1 MRPRISIVGLLGLF
15 TACGAAVAAQAGE
28 FPCGWGLVNPYYS
41 MGSPLGFFSFGS
53 HLGLGPGYPG
63 LYPPFPSLLPYFY
76 APSRPCLATPHRTI
90 VVIPSRPVPIR
101 ANGSEH
107 RVVRS
112 DMPAAGTQ
120 TTGSYNSIIERARKL
135 YPRGLPPIEQ
145 VWTDGQPSRPAEK

>member
-63 LYPPFPSLLPYFY
+63 LYPPYPSLHPYFY
-76 APSRPCLATPHRTI
+76 APSPPCLAAPHRAI
-90 VVIPSRPVPIR
+90 VVIPSRSVQIDVS
-101 ANGSEH
+101 GSAR
-107 RVVRS
+107 RVAERNTPASSPAGARTS
-112 DMPAAGTQ
+112 DST
-120 TTGSYNSIIERARKL
+120 SIERVRKL

-145 VWTDGQPSRPAEK
+145 VWTNGQPSRPK